1 MPSRTIDIHPHII
14 AGDEKRYPL
23 APLGG
28 HQSDWSRTRPV
39 SYEQMIAA
47 MDEAGVDKSALVQA
61 STCYGHDNSYV
72 ADAVAAHPDRFTG
85 VFSVDVLAPDAVEKM
100 RYWRDLNLTG
110 LRLFTIGSTMTTQA
124 DWIDDP
130 KAYPA
135 WGAAADLD
143 LPICMQMSPAAL
155 PQLVS
160 MMKRFPSVKV
170 ILDHLARP
178 VLAGRSALRGGGTPV
193 RAGAISDRLSQDHA
207 AHLRGM
213 PQRQGDAG
221 KLFRQAGRRIRRIA
235 ARLGVELS
243 LLRRSALGAAGGGA
257 RLGRLAAA
265 GRPGLDLRQDRAV
278 ALSRAGGLMRSRS
291 PD

>member
-14 AGDEKRYPL
+14 ASDEKRYPL

-39 SYEQMIAA
+39 STEQMIAA
-47 MDEAGVDKSALVQA
+47 MDEAGVNKSALVQA

-85 VFSVDVLAPDAVEKM
+85 VFSVNVLAPDAVEKM

-178 VLAGRSALRGGGTPV
+178 VLADGPPYAAAAPLFALAQYPTVYLKITPRTFAECRNGKATPESFFAKLAGEFGASRLAWGSNYPSSEGPLSAL
-193 RAGAISDRLSQDHA
+193 L
-207 AHLRGM
+207 
-213 PQRQGDAG
+213 
-221 KLFRQAGRRIRRIA
+221 
-235 ARLGVELS
+235 
-243 LLRRSALGAAGGGA
+243 
-257 RLGRLAAA
+257 
-265 GRPGLDLRQDRAV
+265 AV
-278 ALSRAGGLMRSRS
+278 ARESVASLPQADRDWIFAKTAQSLYPALA
-291 PD
+291 D

>member
-14 AGDEKRYPL
+14 ASDEKRYPL

-39 SYEQMIAA
+39 STEQMIAA

-178 VLAGRSALRGGGTPV
+178 VLADGPPYAAAAPLFALAQYPTVYLKITPRTFAECRNGKATPESFFAKLAGEFGASRLAWGSNYPSSEGPLSAL
-193 RAGAISDRLSQDHA
+193 L
-207 AHLRGM
+207 
-213 PQRQGDAG
+213 
-221 KLFRQAGRRIRRIA
+221 
-235 ARLGVELS
+235 
-243 LLRRSALGAAGGGA
+243 
-257 RLGRLAAA
+257 
-265 GRPGLDLRQDRAV
+265 AV
-278 ALSRAGGLMRSRS
+278 ARESVASLPQADRDWIFAKTAQSIYPALA
-291 PD
+291 D

>member
-1 MPSRTIDIHPHII
+1 MPPRTIDIHPHII
-14 AGDEKRYPL
+14 ADDEKRYPL

-72 ADAVAAHPDRFTG
+72 ADAVAAHSDRFTG

-178 VLAGRSALRGGGTPV
+178 VLADGPPYAAAAPLFALAQCSTVYLKVTPRTFAECRNGKATPESFFGKLVGEFGASRLAWGSNYPSSEGPLSAL
-193 RAGAISDRLSQDHA
+193 L
-207 AHLRGM
+207 
-213 PQRQGDAG
+213 
-221 KLFRQAGRRIRRIA
+221 
-235 ARLGVELS
+235 
-243 LLRRSALGAAGGGA
+243 
-257 RLGRLAAA
+257 
-265 GRPGLDLRQDRAV
+265 AV
-278 ALSRAGGLMRSRS
+278 ARESVASLPQADREWIFAKTAQSLYPALA
-291 PD
+291 D